1 MLRVGRPAEL
11 SGATFPA
18 RRGTRNG
25 GLAPLSSMR
34 FVLIGLISTLA
45 SLPLAAQT
53 TNTAPASLI
62 DQKAR
67 AVATNATASPAVA
80 KSPVTSVA
88 PDPFSDPLVQQIVAR
103 HEKAVN
109 GDKQETKTLTV
120 DLEKWT
126 EEQPKNYLLLAYLG
140 SVYTLS
146 SRDAW
151 PGPGK
156 LTYLR
161 KGGQCLEAAVAGDPT
176 NPAVRFVRAI
186 NYYELPALFGKH
198 RTANDDFQILVKQLE
213 GRMPM
218 PVTLNVDTMQAIYY
232 YAGLSDLSYWMN
244 AQAKDVWRRGVQ
256 LNPASKLGAKMQ
268 AELGKL
274 R

>member
-1 MLRVGRPAEL
+1 MKLALTGSL
-11 SGATFPA
+11 S
-18 RRGTRNG
+18 
-25 GLAPLSSMR
+25 LSL
-34 FVLIGLISTLA
+34 F
-45 SLPLAAQT
+45 LPLAAQT
-53 TNTAPASLI
+53 NSAPPAPTTVAVPPAITTAP
-62 DQKAR
+62 
-67 AVATNATASPAVA
+67 NAPVPA
-80 KSPVTSVA
+80 PPT
-88 PDPFSDPLVQQIVAR
+88 DPFSDPLIQQIVAR
-103 HEKAVN
+103 HERAVN
-109 GDKQETKTLTV
+109 GDKKETRALTA

-126 EEQPKNYLLLAYLG
+126 KEQPRNYLLLAYLG
-140 SVYTLS
+140 SAYTLS

-156 LTYLR
+156 LTFLR

-198 RTANDDFQILVKQLE
+198 RTANADFQILVRQLE
-213 GRMPM
+213 GQMPM
-218 PVTLNVDTMQAIYY
+218 PAALNVDTRQAIYY
-232 YAGLSDLSYWMN
+232 YAGSSDLSYWMN

-256 LNPASKLGAKMQ
+256 LDPASKLGVKMQ